1 MLTMLLRCGADPF
14 VKNKVCL
21 SSLFMRWCM
30 YACATCMLPRLHY
43 RLLALCPAPT
53 DPVGQSWRVDMHACK
68 GLCRN
73 TYTCKY
79 ALVYARHACM
89 YARVYKCMQVCACV
103 DINVQ
108 TWIEIHV
115 CLPVRVQM
123 QAHV

>member
-21 SSLFMRWCM
+21 SSLFMRLCM

-73 TYTCKY
+73 TYTCIHMQGMRVCMHVCKNACKY
-79 ALVYARHACM
+79 ALV
-89 YARVYKCMQVCACV
+89 
-103 DINVQ
+103 
-108 TWIEIHV
+108 
-115 CLPVRVQM
+115 
-123 QAHV
+123 